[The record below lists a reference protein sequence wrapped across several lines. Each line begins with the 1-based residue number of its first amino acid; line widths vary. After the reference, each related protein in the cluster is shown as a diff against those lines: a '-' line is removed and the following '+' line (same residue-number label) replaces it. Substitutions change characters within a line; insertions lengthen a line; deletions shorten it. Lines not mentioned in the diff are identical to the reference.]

1 MRLINCLIVF
11 LLSILSVNVDNG
23 IYTRSYC
30 LIDGNSLEVLS
41 SKNEHEVRSVASI
54 SKIMTAL
61 ISIESDRLFEVIVVD
76 EVINSIEGS
85 SLYLEIGNEIT
96 IIDLI
101 YGLILRSGNDAAVLL
116 ASNLSSSIDDFVLL
130 MNNKA
135 REIGMKNTTFH
146 NPSGLDIFDEG
157 NLSTTYD
164 MSILMAYCLNN
175 PLFREISSTKYYKT
189 PLKGQ
194 WKNKNKL
201 LFDYEY
207 CIGGK
212 TGYTKKA
219 RRTLVTASE
228 KEKQLLVCCT
238 FDCGNDFSFHKRV
251 SAHIYNN
258 HYYFVLLNKGKNIIN
273 DYVIYS
279 DRLIGKRFEKGNIKT
294 ISFVY
299 YINIDSNI
307 FYGYALI
314 NNETKVD
321 LVSIE
326 GVYVI
331 NSI

>member
-11 LLSILSVNVDNG
+11 LMSILSVNVNND
-23 IYTRSYC
+23 IYARSYC
-30 LIDGNSLEVLS
+30 LMDGNSLEVIS

-54 SKIMTAL
+54 SKIMTAI
-61 ISIESDRLFEVIVVD
+61 ISIESNRLFEVITVD
-76 EVINSIEGS
+76 EVIYQIEGS
-85 SLYLEIGNEIT
+85 SLYLEVGNEIT
-96 IIDLI
+96 ILDLI

-116 ASNLSSSIDDFVLL
+116 ASNLSSSIDEFVKL

-135 REIGMKNTTFH
+135 KEIGMNNTIFN

-164 MSILMAYCLNN
+164 MSLLMSYCLNN
-175 PLFREISSTKYYKT
+175 RLFREISSTKYYKT

-201 LFDYEY
+201 LFNYEY
-207 CIGGK
+207 CISGK

-228 KEKQLLVCCT
+228 KDNQLLVCCT
-238 FDCGNDFSFHKRV
+238 FDCGSDFSFHQKMYENV
-251 SAHIYNN
+251 FDNY
-258 HYYFVLLNKGKNIIN
+258 YYFVLLNKGKNIIN

-279 DRLIGKRFEKGNIKT
+279 DRLVGKRFEKVNIKT

-299 YINIDSNI
+299 YINTNQNTFS
-307 FYGYALI
+307 GYAI
-314 NNETKVD
+314 VNNETKVELCEID
-321 LVSIE
+321 QVF
-326 GVYVI
+326 VVC
-331 NSI
+331 

>member
-11 LLSILSVNVDNG
+11 LLSILNVNVNND

-30 LIDGNSLEVLS
+30 LIDGNSLEVIS
-41 SKNEHEVRSVASI
+41 SKNEFDVRSVASI
-54 SKIMTAL
+54 SKIMTA
-61 ISIESDRLFEVIVVD
+61 IIQIESDRLFEVIKVD
-76 EVINSIEGS
+76 EVINTIEGS
-85 SLYLEIGNEIT
+85 SLYLEVGNEIT
-96 IIDLI
+96 IIDLV
-101 YGLILRSGNDAAVLL
+101 YGLLLRSGNDAAVLL
-116 ASNLSSSIDDFVLL
+116 ASNLSSSIEDFVSL

-135 REIGMKNTTFH
+135 KEIGMKNTTFH

-228 KEKQLLVCCT
+228 KEEQLLVCCT
-238 FDCGNDFSFHKRV
+238 FDCGSDFSFHKRV
-251 SAHIYNN
+251 YENVYNN
-258 HYYFVLLNKGKNIIN
+258 YHYFILLNKGKNIIN

-294 ISFVY
+294 KQKS
-299 YINIDSNI
+299 SNSTAVWAI
-307 FYGYALI
+307 QYMR
-314 NNETKVD
+314 KQP
-321 LVSIE
+321 
-326 GVYVI
+326 
-331 NSI
+331 

>member
-228 KEKQLLVCCT
+228 KENQLLVCCT
-238 FDCGNDFSFHKRV
+238 FDCGGDFSFHKRMYENV
-251 SAHIYNN
+251 YNN

-331 NSI
+331 NSK

>member
-11 LLSILSVNVDNG
+11 LMSILSVNVNND
-23 IYTRSYC
+23 IYARSYC
-30 LIDGNSLEVLS
+30 LMDGNSLEVIS

-54 SKIMTAL
+54 SKIMTAI
-61 ISIESDRLFEVIVVD
+61 ISIESNRLFEVITVD
-76 EVINSIEGS
+76 EVIYQIEGS
-85 SLYLEIGNEIT
+85 SLYLEVGNEIT
-96 IIDLI
+96 ILDLI

-116 ASNLSSSIDDFVLL
+116 ASNLSSSIDEFVKL
-130 MNNKA
+130 MNDKA
-135 REIGMKNTTFH
+135 KEIGMNNTIFN

-157 NLSTTYD
+157 NLSTSYD
-164 MSILMAYCLNN
+164 MSLLMSYCLNN

-201 LFDYEY
+201 LFNYEY

-228 KEKQLLVCCT
+228 KDNQLLVCCT
-238 FDCGNDFSFHKRV
+238 LDCGSDFSFHQKMYENV
-251 SAHIYNN
+251 FDNY
-258 HYYFVLLNKGKNIIN
+258 YYFVLLNKGKNIIN

-279 DRLIGKRFEKGNIKT
+279 DRLVGKRFEKVNIKT

-299 YINIDSNI
+299 YINTNQNTFS
-307 FYGYALI
+307 GYAI
-314 NNETKVD
+314 VNNETKVELCEID
-321 LVSIE
+321 QVF
-326 GVYVI
+326 VVC
-331 NSI
+331 

>member
-1 MRLINCLIVF
+1 M
-11 LLSILSVNVDNG
+11 LSVNVDDG

-30 LIDGNSLEVLS
+30 LIDGNSLEVIS
-41 SKNEHEVRSVASI
+41 SKNKEEIRSVASI

-61 ISIESDRLFEVIVVD
+61 ISIESDRLFEVVTVD
-76 EVINSIEGS
+76 EVIYQIEGS
-85 SLYLEIGNEIT
+85 SLYLEVGNEIT
-96 IIDLI
+96 IIDLV
-101 YGLILRSGNDAAVLL
+101 YGLLLRSGNDAAVLL
-116 ASNLSSSIDDFVLL
+116 ASNLSSSIEDFVLL

-135 REIGMKNTTFH
+135 KEIGMKNTTFH

-164 MSILMAYCLNN
+164 MSLLMAYCLNN

-201 LFDYEY
+201 LFDYDY
-207 CIGGK
+207 CISGK

-228 KEKQLLVCCT
+228 KDEQLLICCT
-238 FDCGNDFSFHKRV
+238 FDCGSDFSFHKRMYEN
-251 SAHIYNN
+251 IYSN

-299 YINIDSNI
+299 YINVSSNT
-307 FYGYALI
+307 FSGYALI
-314 NNETKVD
+314 NNQETIEIIDEFPNVY
-321 LVSIE
+321 LVSK
-326 GVYVI
+326 V
-331 NSI
+331 